1 MQDIQELFQK
11 LQEFKKEQREVRK
24 EFKYS
29 LENDG
34 KYMELVDELKTL
46 REKKKQIEDSY
57 KPARLEELKDEI
69 NDLNEMI
76 SDVAMSTLM
85 EGKSV
90 YLKDEYEIEYEPV
103 YKVTFKKIK

>member
-1 MQDIQELFQK
+1 MQDIQELFKK
-11 LQEFKKEQREVRK
+11 LQDFKKDQRDVRK

-34 KYMELVDELKTL
+34 KYMELVEELKTL

-57 KPARLEELKDEI
+57 RPVKLDELRDEI

-76 SDVAMSTLM
+76 SDIAMSTLM

-103 YKVTFKKIK
+103 YKVSFKKIK

>member
-11 LQEFKKEQREVRK
+11 LQEYKKEQRDVRK

-34 KYMELVDELKTL
+34 KYMELTEELKTL

-57 KPARLEELKDEI
+57 KPAKLEEIKDEI
-69 NDLNEMI
+69 DDLNEMI
-76 SDVAMSTLM
+76 SDIAMNTLM

-90 YLKDEYEIEYEPV
+90 YLKDEYEVEYEPV
-103 YKVTFKKIK
+103 YKISFKKIK